1 MNVKLDVD
9 DKYCIDMMAA
19 FHPKFN
25 SNGVVVDFKKYGI
38 NDISIKDIDGNIRF
52 ADVFASKF
60 HKNDK
65 INVQFSFIIPTNNV
79 SANSISIPDKFS
91 HILKEEIIR
100 KNIYKIK
107 RDMIEFDIELD
118 GCNKITNVIKYFN
131 MTKKE
136 GNELRKAIKDKLSYS
151 CYLHHLCYI
160 NDNHIYTTF
169 DCSEENIINISWS
182 DYDSS
187 FNIEIKDI

>member
-1 MNVKLDVD
+1 
-9 DKYCIDMMAA
+9 
-19 FHPKFN
+19 
-25 SNGVVVDFKKYGI
+25 
-38 NDISIKDIDGNIRF
+38 
-52 ADVFASKF
+52 
-60 HKNDK
+60 
-65 INVQFSFIIPTNNV
+65 
-79 SANSISIPDKFS
+79 
-91 HILKEEIIR
+91 
-100 KNIYKIK
+100 
-107 RDMIEFDIELD
+107 MIEFDIELD